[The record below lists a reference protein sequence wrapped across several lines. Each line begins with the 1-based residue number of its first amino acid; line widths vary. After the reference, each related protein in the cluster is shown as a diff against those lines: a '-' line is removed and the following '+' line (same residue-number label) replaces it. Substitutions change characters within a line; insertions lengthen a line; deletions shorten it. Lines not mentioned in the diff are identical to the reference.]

1 MPVITKTHNSISILF
16 VRDTNNSKKDDSIV
30 IRPTDTD
37 NFFRVIYKDLINKSK
52 HEIHMTSESLR
63 SYIHSLF
70 HIVGYDTFPFDSMQ
84 ISFPMFPCIMIDMKN
99 MKDEDLRFRL
109 QAMLDFTLK
118 TSFASSDDEDD
129 MPPLENVPPLPSSDC
144 DDDCECDCHCEC
156 D

>member
-52 HEIHMTSESLR
+52 HEIHMTAESLR
-63 SYIHSLF
+63 SYILSLF

-99 MKDEDLRFRL
+99 MKDENLRFRL
-109 QAMLDFTLK
+109 QTMLDFTLK
-118 TSFASSDDEDD
+118 TSFANSDDDD
-129 MPPLENVPPLPSSDC
+129 EESYHKSLPPLPSSVSDEC
-144 DDDCECDCHCEC
+144 ECECDCS
-156 D
+156 